1 MSLRTPRCDITESS
15 DRLDMI
21 DPALAK
27 EPMLRAL
34 AQDPI
39 EPMDRTDPTEPIDS
53 TESRDPMQSTDPRDP
68 MLQREDDGV
77 MRPILHPRTPLRLA
91 APQSHHRHPGA

>member
-1 MSLRTPRCDITESS
+1 
-15 DRLDMI
+15 MI

-39 EPMDRTDPTEPIDS
+39 EPMDRTDPTEPIES
-53 TESRDPMQSTDPRDP
+53 TESRDPMESTDPRDP
-68 MLQREDDGV
+68 MLQREDDAF
-77 MRPILHPRTPLRLA
+77 MMPILHPETRPRLA
-91 APQSHHRHPGA
+91 VRPRHHPDPGVR